1 MGIDDKA
8 NNAVT
13 NHLGAA
19 KEGAGKLTGNEQLER
34 EGQQDQ
40 AKAQLQ
46 DAGEKIKDAAAD
58 VGGNL
63 REAACKIKEGF
74 SKN

>member
-63 REAACKIKEGF
+63 REAALKIKEGF

>member
-8 NNAVT
+8 NIAVT
-13 NHLGAA
+13 NHPGAA

-63 REAACKIKEGF
+63 REAARKIKEGF